1 MYRFPIF
8 RCKSISRQM
17 LLWFLGSS
25 LVPLASVMIA
35 FDAISLHT
43 VRREAIEHL
52 DAMAESKASQM
63 ETFAFER
70 RADALALAR
79 RPSVAQ
85 SLKKLSDLLRK
96 HGFSSPD
103 YAAAEEHERDSLQV
117 YPEVYGYTNVYLV
130 SPAGDELL
138 ELEGRGKPGTNFLT
152 GPYRDTEL
160 ARSFRQAVS
169 TRKLA
174 FSDFAPSERA
184 GDAVTSIA
192 VPVFEGDELLGVSI
206 LEVGSAQ
213 VYAMVNN
220 YSGLGKTGE
229 IVVASL
235 KGDTITFVA
244 PTRHDPHAAFK
255 RTMKL
260 GERILPRLLKA
271 VQGES
276 NRGIGLDYRMTEVV
290 AAGRNLPSWR
300 WGMVAKMD
308 ADEVFASV
316 IRERRWGYL
325 LGVLILLPIAGLAF
339 WAASSLATPVLQ
351 LTNAA
356 QQMASGDLNV
366 RLAIE
371 RSDEIGE
378 LARSFNVMSAAL
390 KDMYATI
397 EDQVQLRTRE
407 LRDQEG
413 RFRQLAENIREVF
426 WLITPDFSE
435 LIYVSP
441 AFERVWG
448 RSVASLYASPG
459 SWLEAIHPD
468 DRERVH
474 ETWRQAVSLEQP
486 FESEYRLLRS
496 DGAVRWIL
504 DRGFPVRDPTGKL
517 YRMAG
522 VAEDFTDRKRA
533 EETLRRRANLLNL
546 SHDAIIGRDMES
558 RITFWNRGAEERY
571 GWTTAEAIGHIT
583 HEVLKTHFSQP
594 LEKILGELQS
604 TGRWDG
610 ELVHATREGRT
621 IVVSSRWSLE
631 RDVRGVP
638 MGMLE
643 INNDVTDRKRA
654 EEALRR
660 SNAYNRSL
668 IEASLDPLVTIGP
681 DGKIKDVNV
690 ATETVTGHSR
700 ADLIGTDFASYFTEP
715 AKARAGYEQAF
726 REGAVRDFQLEIQQ
740 RDHIVTPVLYN
751 ASVFRDESGEIS
763 GVFAAAR
770 DITIRLE
777 AEEAMRRAKEAAEE
791 ADRVKGDFLMNI
803 SHEIRTPMNG
813 IIGLTELAL
822 DTPLSVEQRGYLEGV
837 MRLAES
843 LLKMIDAILDFSRIE
858 EQGLELEPAPFKLR
872 ESLGSTIDTLETRAR
887 EKGLAFVYEIRPD
900 VPDELVG
907 DLARLW
913 QVLVNLAGNAIK
925 FTLQGKVSLLIET
938 ERLEAD
944 NAVLR
949 FSIKDTSIGI
959 PPDKRGVL
967 FKPFSQVDTSKT
979 RKFGGAGLGL
989 IVSARLVELMG
1000 GRIWFESEFGKGST
1014 FYFTTRL
1021 DRPNS
1026 AVNQAAPNSGR
1037 SRAVAQT
1044 PMTPALAPLRIL
1056 VVEDNPINQHLV
1068 AQLLHKAGHAVAV
1081 ADDGQQAL
1089 RAIAHGEFDVVLM
1102 DVQMPVMDGFE
1113 ATAAIRRNEQ
1123 ASGRH
1128 LPIVAL
1134 TAHAMQGDREKCL
1147 EAGMDGY
1154 ISKPIQKQELF
1165 AAIAAATD
1173 VARGEATPSHSQP
1186 ASALK

>member
-1 MYRFPIF
+1 MLRFPIF
-8 RCKSISRQM
+8 RRKSISRQM
-17 LLWFLGSS
+17 LLWFLATA
-25 LVPLASVMIA
+25 LVPLAAVTIA
-35 FDAISLHT
+35 LDVLSRYT
-43 VRREAIEHL
+43 VRREAIAHL

-79 RPSVAQ
+79 RPSVAAA
-85 SLKKLSDLLRK
+85 LKKLPTLLREY
-96 HGFSSPD
+96 GFSSPE
-103 YAAAEEHERDSLQV
+103 YAAAEQHERDSLQV
-117 YPEVYGYTNVYLV
+117 YPQVYGYTNVYLV
-130 SPAGDELL
+130 SASGDELL
-138 ELEGRGKPGTNFLT
+138 ELEGRGEPGTNYET
-152 GPYRDTEL
+152 GPYRNSEL

-174 FSDFAPSERA
+174 FSNFAPSERA
-184 GDAVTSIA
+184 GDAVVSIA
-192 VPVFEGDELLGVSI
+192 VPVLEGDTLLGVSI

-244 PTRHDPHAAFK
+244 PTRHDPQAAFK
-255 RTMKL
+255 RTLKL
-260 GERILPRLLKA
+260 GERVPLGLLKA
-271 VQGES
+271 VQAES
-276 NRGIGLDYRMTEVV
+276 GQGIGLDYRMIEAV
-290 AAGRNLPSWR
+290 AAGRYLPSWR
-300 WGMVAKMD
+300 WGMLVKMD

-316 IRERRWGYL
+316 VRERRWGYL
-325 LGVLILLPIAGLAF
+325 LGALTLLPIAGLAF
-339 WAASSLATPVLQ
+339 WAASSLSTPVLQ

-356 QQMASGDLNV
+356 QQMAGGKFSV

-397 EDQVQLRTRE
+397 EEQVQVRTRE
-407 LRDQEG
+407 LRDQEQ

-448 RSVASLYASPG
+448 RSVQSLHASPG

-474 ETWRQAVSLEQP
+474 EIWRQAVSLEQP

-496 DGAVRWIL
+496 DGTVRWIL
-504 DRGFPVRDPTGKL
+504 DRGFPVRDSAGKM

-522 VAEDFTDRKRA
+522 IAEDFTDRKRSD
-533 EETLRRRANLLNL
+533 ETLRRQANLLTL
-546 SHDAIIGRDMES
+546 SHDAIIVRDMES

-571 GWTTAEAIGHIT
+571 GWSAGEAIGQVT
-583 HEVLKTHFSQP
+583 HDLLKTHFPEP
-594 LEKILGELQS
+594 LEKILALLQS
-604 TGRWDG
+604 TGHWDG
-610 ELVHATREGRT
+610 ELVHSTRDGQT

-631 RDVRGVP
+631 RDARGVP
-638 MGMLE
+638 TGMLE
-643 INNDVTDRKRA
+643 INNDITERKRA

-690 ATETVTGHSR
+690 ATEIVTGHARS
-700 ADLIGTDFASYFTEP
+700 DLIGTDFASYFTDP
-715 AKARAGYEQAF
+715 AKARAGYERAF
-726 REGAVRDFQLEIQQ
+726 REGAIRDFQLEIRQT
-740 RDHIVTPVLYN
+740 DHIVTPVLYN
-751 ASVFRDESGEIS
+751 ASVFRDESGEVS

-791 ADRVKGDFLMNI
+791 AGRVKDDFLMNI

-813 IIGLTELAL
+813 IIGLTGLAL
-822 DTPLSVEQRGYLEGV
+822 DTPLSAEQRGYLDGV
-837 MRLAES
+837 MSSAEA
-843 LLKMIDAILDFSRIE
+843 LLKMINAILDFSRIE
-858 EQGLELEPAPFKLR
+858 EGSLELERSPFRLR
-872 ESLGSTIDTLETRAR
+872 EALGSTIQTLETRAR
-887 EKGLAFVYEIRPD
+887 EKGLAFVHEIRPD
-900 VPDELVG
+900 VPDELIG
-907 DLARLW
+907 DPARLW

-925 FTLQGKVSLLIET
+925 FTPQGEVSLRIEA
-938 ERLEAD
+938 ERLEPD
-944 NAVLR
+944 STVLR
-949 FSIKDTSIGI
+949 FSIKDTGVGI
-959 PPDKRGVL
+959 PSDKKDAL

-989 IVSARLVELMG
+989 VVSARLVELMG
-1000 GRIWFESEFGKGST
+1000 GRVWFESEAGQGST
-1014 FYFTTRL
+1014 FYFTARF
-1021 DRPNS
+1021 DRPAS
-1026 AVNQAAPNSGR
+1026 TAAPESALPATATA
-1037 SRAVAQT
+1037 SAQAT
-1044 PMTPALAPLRIL
+1044 PSPPGLAPLHIL
-1056 VVEDNPINQHLV
+1056 VVEDNAINKQLV
-1068 AQLLHKAGHAVAV
+1068 VRLLQKAGHDVAV
-1081 ADDGQQAL
+1081 AENGEQAL
-1089 RAIAHGEFDVVLM
+1089 QAIATAEFDVVLM
-1102 DVQMPVMDGFE
+1102 DVQMPIMDGFE
-1113 ATAAIRRNEQ
+1113 ATAAIRRSEQ
-1123 ASGRH
+1123 QSGRH

-1134 TAHAMQGDREKCL
+1134 TAHAMQGDRDKCL
-1147 EAGMDGY
+1147 EAGMDAY
-1154 ISKPIQKQELF
+1154 ISKPIRNSELF
-1165 AAIAAATD
+1165 AAIAAATG
-1173 VARGEATPSHSQP
+1173 AGSNAAPPEPQP
-1186 ASALK
+1186 VNSPA